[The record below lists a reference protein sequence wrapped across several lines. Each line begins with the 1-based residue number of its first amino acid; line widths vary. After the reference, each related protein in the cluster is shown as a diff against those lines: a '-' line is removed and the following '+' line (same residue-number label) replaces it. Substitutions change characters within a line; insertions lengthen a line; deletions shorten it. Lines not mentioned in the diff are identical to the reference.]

1 MNVGQAFQPDRDRHV
16 RLESL
21 TYVNLFLGGGGSHE
35 ISAGLWNVFASL
47 GRAVRA
53 RCAGVSALDYMLV
66 LGTILPCVAFIFTI
80 GPKIMRLAYEMVEVL
95 VSWPFM

>member
-1 MNVGQAFQPDRDRHV
+1 MRFRPAYGTSSHRLGALV
-16 RLESL
+16 R
-21 TYVNLFLGGGGSHE
+21 
-35 ISAGLWNVFASL
+35 
-47 GRAVRA
+47 RR
-53 RCAGVSALDYMLV
+53 RAGVSALDYMLV